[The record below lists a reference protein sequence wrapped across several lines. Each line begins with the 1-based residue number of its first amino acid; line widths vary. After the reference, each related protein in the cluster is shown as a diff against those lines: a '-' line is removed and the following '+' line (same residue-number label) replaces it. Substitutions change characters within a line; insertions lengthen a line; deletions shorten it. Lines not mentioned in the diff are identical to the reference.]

1 MKSVFGRVFT
11 AVIAGVLFSQPAG
24 AAEKVVR
31 VTNSPCICY
40 LPMMVAVKKGW
51 LADELGKIGAKLEV
65 QSYQDGPS
73 QIAALL
79 TGSLDIAE
87 LGSSAAVSLLSKAA
101 PVKIIMVSDNEIG
114 TEGLVVKASSGI
126 SDLAGLKGKTIGV
139 TAGSTSDYALRATLK
154 TAGINAS
161 DVKFLTVPPP
171 AMGAAWKRGDIDAA
185 YTWDPFLHQL
195 EADQG
200 KVLDTIGGLSQRT
213 NGAYSI
219 QNFYMATATYA
230 QQNPEI
236 LRAFAA
242 AISKAVDY
250 VQAHKAEVANDF
262 LQELGADSVS
272 AAVAQID
279 GEQFYTVAEQSSP
292 QLMGT
297 RAAPGAIA
305 GVLQGVWQ
313 FNFDSGKV
321 SKAPDFNAIVQAI
334 DTTAFAAR

>member
-1 MKSVFGRVFT
+1 MKSIFGSLLT
-11 AVIAGVLFSQPAG
+11 AAFAGVLFSQPAA

-51 LADELGKIGAKLEV
+51 LADELGKIGTKLEV
-65 QSYQDGPS
+65 QTYQDGPS

-79 TGSLDIAE
+79 TGSLDVAE
-87 LGSSAAVSLLSKAA
+87 LGSSAAISLLSKGA
-101 PVKIIMVSDNEIG
+101 PVRIIMVSDNEIS
-114 TEGLVVKASSGI
+114 TEGLVVKTSAGI
-126 SDLAGLKGKTIGV
+126 ADLASLKGKTIGV

-154 TAGINAS
+154 TAGIDAS

-200 KVLDTIGGLSQRT
+200 KILDTIGGLSERT
-213 NGAYSI
+213 KGAYSI
-219 QNFYMATATYA
+219 QNFYMATASYS
-230 QQNPEI
+230 QQNPDV
-236 LRAFAA
+236 LRAFAT

-250 VQAHKAEVANDF
+250 IGKQKSEVANDF

-272 AAVAQID
+272 AAVSQID
-279 GEQFYTVAEQSSP
+279 GEQFYTIADQTSP

-297 RAAPGAIA
+297 KDAPGAIV

-313 FNFDSGKV
+313 FNYENGKV
-321 SKAPDFNAIVQAI
+321 SKAPDTAAIVQAL
-334 DTTAFAAR
+334 DTSAFAPQ

>member
-1 MKSVFGRVFT
+1 MKRISGRIVT
-11 AVIAGVLFSQPAG
+11 AVLAGIWFSQPAA

-51 LADELGKIGAKLEV
+51 LADELGKVGTKLEV
-65 QSYQDGPS
+65 QTYQDGPS

-87 LGSSAAVSLLSKAA
+87 LGSSAAVSLLSKGA
-101 PVKIIMVSDNEIG
+101 PVRIIMVSDNEIS
-114 TEGLVVKASSGI
+114 TEGLVVKTSAGI
-126 SDLAGLKGKTIGV
+126 AGLADLKGKTIGV

-213 NGAYSI
+213 KGAYSI
-219 QNFYMATATYA
+219 QNFYMATASYS
-230 QQNPEI
+230 QQNPDV

-250 VQAHKAEVANDF
+250 IGKQKSEVANDF

-272 AAVAQID
+272 AAVSQID
-279 GEQFYTVAEQSSP
+279 GEQFYTIADQSDA
-292 QLMGT
+292 QLMGSKE
-297 RAAPGAIA
+297 APGAIV
-305 GVLQGVWQ
+305 GVLQGVWL
-313 FNFDSGKV
+313 FNYENGKV
-321 SKAPDFNAIVQAI
+321 SKAPDTAAIVQTI
-334 DTTAFAAR
+334 DTSAFAAR